1 MNSSVSSVSYLTI
14 LCWLFLITSARW
26 LPLTFLRLI
35 DKLMMAMCLTSSMFS
50 FGPEQAAELEH
61 TFATALHVAG
71 IGNWGLTWLT
81 WAPKFPQFCSPFCV
95 ISRNMRLRS
104 SYSPAPIC
112 QLPTAGGLHTCRKW
126 LWRKWDL
133 KDGQDFCRSS
143 PAQWGESSIMWGTCF
158 AS

>member
-1 MNSSVSSVSYLTI
+1 MLWPRLKEFMNSSVSSVSYLNI

-26 LPLTFLRLI
+26 LPLTCLRLI

-71 IGNWGLTWLT
+71 TGNWGLTWLT
-81 WAPKFPQFCSPFCV
+81 WVPKFPQFCSPFCV
-95 ISRNMRLRS
+95 ISRNMRS

-112 QLPTAGGLHTCRKW
+112 QLPTAGGGGYTLVGTDPGGSEIWRMDRISADPHLHSEEN
-126 LWRKWDL
+126 L
-133 KDGQDFCRSS
+133 
-143 PAQWGESSIMWGTCF
+143 P
-158 AS
+158 